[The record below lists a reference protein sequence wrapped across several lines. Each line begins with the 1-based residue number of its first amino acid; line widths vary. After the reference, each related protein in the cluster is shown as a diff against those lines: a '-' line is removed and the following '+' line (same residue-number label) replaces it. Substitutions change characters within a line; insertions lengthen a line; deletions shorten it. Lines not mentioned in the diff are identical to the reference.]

1 MCIRPHS
8 RKRSSKVKSAF
19 IYIEESRDAI
29 YFTRADGTF
38 INANPSFLELFG
50 YTRSE
55 LLSINARELYAD
67 PSERL
72 RFRRE
77 VEARQAVREFEVR
90 LRAHDGRIL
99 DCLLTSTVHLNSSG
113 EVLWYQG
120 MIHDVTARRE
130 AEAALARSEHFAR
143 TIVSSVGEGVIVYD
157 RGLRYQVWNRFME
170 EMTGLSATGTNRRI
184 CIRHFSAPAGEWH
197 RRIARARAG
206 GRNRAHQ

>member
-1 MCIRPHS
+1 LRTDPTTGRESYVHQAS
-8 RKRSSKVKSAF
+8 LEEALFQSEERFRSLF
-19 IYIEESRDAI
+19 EESRDAI

-38 INANPSFLELFG
+38 IDANPSVLELFG

-77 VEARQAVREFEVR
+77 VEARKSVREFEVR

-99 DCLLTSTVHLNSSG
+99 DCLLSSAVHLNAAG
-113 EVLWYQG
+113 EILWYQG
-120 MIHDVTARRE
+120 MIHDVTARRA
-130 AEAALARSEHFAR
+130 AESALARSEHFAR

-170 EMTGLSATGTNRRI
+170 ELTRL
-184 CIRHFSAPAGEWH
+184 PAGGSLAH
-197 RRIARARAG
+197 TRATCFRT
-206 GRNRAHQ
+206 